1 MTLIKYNCIALILLS
16 LTACSLFSEDLS
28 LAQDFANQGHYTE
41 AISILDTYKSN
52 ASQKYNS
59 TVRVEYGEKIL
70 KDLERDQQ
78 ERYSEAKDLFETA
91 LKLDAKNTRARVLY
105 LAVLK
110 LEEK

>member
-16 LTACSLFSEDLS
+16 LTACSLFSEDLT
-28 LAQDFANQGHYTE
+28 LAQDFASQGHYAE
-41 AISILDTYKSN
+41 AISILDTHKSN